1 MELLL
6 DNIIFS
12 LQHGGGASVVW
23 TEHINRLLKDNRF
36 NTKFIEYEGA
46 TSNVF
51 RKNLIIPQDSLDITS
66 SSLFT
71 IKRYLD
77 LNSRRGA
84 PYIFHSSH
92 YRIDKCPYARNVTTV
107 HDFVYER
114 YITGIRQR
122 IHSAQKWNSIRKADL
137 VICISESTKRD
148 LLNYLPDCD
157 EKKIVVI
164 HHGVDE
170 AYHPIH
176 TTTEY
181 RMDIPFNTG
190 EFILYIGNRLTSYKN
205 FDIVVDVC
213 AEMKTPLVMVG
224 GEPSSEEEDNRLK
237 SKLKGSGFVHYRGL
251 SNQDLNELYN
261 RCKVFIYPSLYE
273 GFGIPVI
280 EAQRAG
286 TPVICVHSSS
296 IPEIVGNSD
305 LCIKGEVS
313 PNVVCDCIRALDNQD
328 FRNKEILKGLDN
340 SRRFSWD
347 ITYQK
352 TTEAYLSL
360 FD

>member
-6 DNIIFS
+6 DNIIYS

-23 TEHINRLLKDNRF
+23 TEHINRLLRDSRF
-36 NTKFIEYEGA
+36 KTRFIEYEGA
-46 TSNVF
+46 ASNVF
-51 RKNLIIPQDSLDITS
+51 RKNLNIPQDLLDIKPRT
-66 SSLFT
+66 LFS

-77 LNSRRGA
+77 IKSRRDA

-114 YITGIRQR
+114 YITGIRQK

-137 VICISESTKRD
+137 IICISESTKRD

-157 EKKIVVI
+157 ASKIVVI

-170 AYHPIH
+170 SYHPLH
-176 TTTEY
+176 TTADY
-181 RMDIPFNTG
+181 SMNIPFSTG
-190 EFILYIGNRLTSYKN
+190 EYVLYIGNRLTKYKN

-237 SKLKGSGFVHYRGL
+237 SKLSGSGFVHYRGL
-251 SNQDLNELYN
+251 SNQNLNELYN

-286 TPVICVHSSS
+286 APVICVHSSS
-296 IPEIVGNSD
+296 IPEIVGDSD
-305 LCIKGEVS
+305 LCIKGVVNPAVVS
-313 PNVVCDCIRALDNQD
+313 DCIRALDNQE
-328 FRNKEILKGLDN
+328 FRNKEINKGLEN
-340 SRRFSWD
+340 SKRFSWD

-352 TTEAYLSL
+352 TTEAYMSL
-360 FD
+360 LQ

>member
-6 DNIIFS
+6 DNIIYS

-23 TEHINRLLKDNRF
+23 TEHINRLLRDSRF
-36 NTKFIEYEGA
+36 KTRFIEYEGA
-46 TSNVF
+46 ASNVF
-51 RKNLIIPQDSLDITS
+51 RKNLIIPQNLLDIKS
-66 SSLFT
+66 STLFS

-77 LNSRRGA
+77 IKSRREA

-114 YITGIRQR
+114 YITGIRQK

-157 EKKIVVI
+157 AKKIVVI

-170 AYHPIH
+170 SYHPLH
-176 TTTEY
+176 TMAEY
-181 RMDIPFNTG
+181 CMNIPFNTG
-190 EFILYIGNRLTSYKN
+190 EFVLYIGNRLTKYKN

-237 SKLKGSGFVHYRGL
+237 SKLSGSGFVHYRGL
-251 SNQDLNELYN
+251 SNQNLNELYN

-286 TPVICVHSSS
+286 APVICVHSSS
-296 IPEIVGNSD
+296 IPEIVGDSD
-305 LCIKGEVS
+305 LCIKGVVN
-313 PNVVCDCIRALDNQD
+313 PAVVCDCIRALDNQE
-328 FRNKEILKGLDN
+328 FRHKEINKGLEN
-340 SRRFSWD
+340 SKRFSWD

-360 FD
+360 LQ